1 MDMPVNKVYSSN
13 PAQKSVQQASGPNP
27 YLRFICSRAYMT
39 SLGYAV
45 VVAIDIALL
54 AFGLQYGQDAEA
66 AAIAGVGLISF
77 FSVIGLVNGATG
89 DGSLNNGEIRKAIT
103 AAFITVYLTVV
114 SLSIVKHDPFPLQND
129 FTMLVGSIVMF
140 YFGSS
145 TYRDYLSN
153 KTAQSTANTV
163 ITPINNTPPAPDTD
177 PDDGGDS
184 QKGQTTLSQNI
195 QIISPNPAVA
205 AGSVTTGELSTT
217 DGNLT
222 GAAS

>member
-1 MDMPVNKVYSSN
+1 MATIQPNRGATTTTTTTTKVTT
-13 PAQKSVQQASGPNP
+13 GINP

-45 VVAIDIALL
+45 VVACAIGLL
-54 AFGLQYGQDAEA
+54 FFGLHYGPNATA
-66 AAIAGVGLISF
+66 VAIAGVGLLSF

-114 SLSIVKHDPFPLQND
+114 GLTFIKPYPFHMQDD
-129 FTMLVGSIVMF
+129 FTKLVGAIVLF

-145 TYRDYLSN
+145 SFRDYLAVKAMKAADPS
-153 KTAQSTANTV
+153 
-163 ITPINNTPPAPDTD
+163 INTPPAPDK
-177 PDDGGDS
+177 DS
-184 QKGQTTLSQNI
+184 DSDSSGKVNDVQNNAPSLSQNI
-195 QIISPNPAVA
+195 QIISPNPAVTQ
-205 AGSVTTGELSTT
+205 GGVTTGELSTT
-217 DGNLT
+217 ESNLT